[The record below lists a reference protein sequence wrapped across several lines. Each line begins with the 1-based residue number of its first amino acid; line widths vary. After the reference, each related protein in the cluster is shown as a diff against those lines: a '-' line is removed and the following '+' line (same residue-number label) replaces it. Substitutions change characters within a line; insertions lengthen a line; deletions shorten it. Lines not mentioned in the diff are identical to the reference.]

1 MRKLLYRILPPL
13 ILQVFFV
20 FILLVALETYFP
32 GEFWG
37 QLFFGFFGLL
47 FLNIMFDWFLRKFYK
62 IDTEKNSGY
71 SKTRNCEVAQ
81 NYLIILIVFALSALG
96 GILSQGNIAH
106 IIWAG
111 IPLSIIWTLLLKYGV
126 SGLRAK

>member
-1 MRKLLYRILPPL
+1 MRKLLYRKLPPL
-13 ILQVFFV
+13 VLQIFSV

-37 QLFFGFFGLL
+37 QLIFGFFGLL
-47 FLNIMFDWFLRKFYK
+47 FLNVMFDWFLRKFYK

-71 SKTRNCEVAQ
+71 SKTRNREVAR
-81 NYLIILIVFALSALG
+81 NYLIILIVFVLSAFG
-96 GILSQGNIAH
+96 SILSQGNIAH

-111 IPLSIIWTLLLKYGV
+111 VPLSFIWALLLRCGV
-126 SGLRAK
+126 